1 MTSKN
6 DKGCRFWDHQK
17 EDMRMKITNDQEWEQ
32 YLKSVKVN
40 REVFVIEATEAVM
53 DKAEKGDAAACE
65 WLEKRG
71 LFKFPTTLNR

>member
-1 MTSKN
+1 
-6 DKGCRFWDHQK
+6 
-17 EDMRMKITNDQEWEQ
+17 MKITNDQEWEQ
-32 YLKSVKVN
+32 YLESAKANRVKVN

-53 DKAEKGDAAACE
+53 DKAKKGDVAACE